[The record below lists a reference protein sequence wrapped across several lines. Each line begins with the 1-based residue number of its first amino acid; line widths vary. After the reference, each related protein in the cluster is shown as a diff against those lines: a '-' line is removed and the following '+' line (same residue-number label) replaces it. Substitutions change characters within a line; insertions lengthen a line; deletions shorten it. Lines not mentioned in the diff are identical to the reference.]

1 MIDTAAAPEWLRVA
15 GIVAAAALAGAAILA
30 PSSRG
35 RALAMLAAL
44 ALTPVL
50 LLLQIWDT
58 PQLATLRAHPAPVLG
73 GGLLV
78 AAAVVV
84 PLALLF
90 ARKPAA
96 LAIAVLAALPF
107 RVPIEAGGTTANLL
121 VPLYL
126 VVAGGA
132 LAWAVPRLRDGEA
145 FDPPRRNGAMER
157 LLVLAVVLYALQMS
171 YSSDVEKALE
181 QTAFFYVPFALLF
194 ALIRD
199 LDWSPRRLRVG
210 FLVLLGMALVFVAV
224 GFVEYATR
232 TLLFNPKV
240 IASNQVD
247 SYFRVNSLFFDPNI
261 YGRFLALVMLGLA
274 AVLLW
279 ERRPR
284 TVWLAVGG
292 LVVLWGGLVLTLSQS
307 SFAALLCG
315 LLVLAALRFPSRY
328 VAPAAALVV
337 LAGLVLVLAFPS
349 ALRLDLGSSESLDD
363 ATSGRYELIRGGV
376 ELARERPLAGWGSG
390 AFGAEYRRQQLASDA
405 DVLDA
410 SHTIPLTVTAEQG
423 VIGLIVYLALLVAA
437 LRRLLHGAAGDPYR
451 AVVAAGFVAVVVHTM
466 IYAAFLED
474 PVTWTLLG
482 IGGALAWPRHR
493 PRRAAAAV
501 PAQPP
506 PAPGAPPPG
515 EAVGAAARQ
524 TNRR

>member
-15 GIVAAAALAGAAILA
+15 GIVLAAALAGAAMLA

-35 RALAMLAAL
+35 RAWGMLGAL

-58 PQLATLRAHPAPVLG
+58 PQLDTLRRHPAPVLG
-73 GGLLV
+73 GGLVV

-84 PLALLF
+84 PLAVLF

-126 VVAGGA
+126 VVAAGA
-132 LAWAVPRLRDGEA
+132 LAWAVPRVRDGEA

-157 LLVLAVVLYALQMS
+157 LLALAVVLYGLQMS

-194 ALIRD
+194 AVIRD

-224 GFVEYATR
+224 GFWEYATR

-284 TVWLAVGG
+284 TVWLAVAG

-328 VAPAAALVV
+328 VAPAAAVVV
-337 LAGLVLVLAFPS
+337 LAGTRAR
-349 ALRLDLGSSESLDD
+349 ARL
-363 ATSGRYELIRGGV
+363 
-376 ELARERPLAGWGSG
+376 P
-390 AFGAEYRRQQLASDA
+390 
-405 DVLDA
+405 
-410 SHTIPLTVTAEQG
+410 
-423 VIGLIVYLALLVAA
+423 
-437 LRRLLHGAAGDPYR
+437 
-451 AVVAAGFVAVVVHTM
+451 
-466 IYAAFLED
+466 
-474 PVTWTLLG
+474 
-482 IGGALAWPRHR
+482 
-493 PRRAAAAV
+493 
-501 PAQPP
+501 
-506 PAPGAPPPG
+506 
-515 EAVGAAARQ
+515 VGAAARPRQ
-524 TNRR
+524 LAVARRRDVRALRADPRGSRARARAPADRLGVGRLRRGVPQARAGLRRGRARRLAHRSRSPSPPSRESSG